1 MKNLPIG
8 IQSLS
13 EIYRR
18 NGIYV
23 DKTKYVFQLL
33 MQRKYVFLSRP
44 RRFGKSLLVSTI
56 KEIFQGNQLLF
67 KDLWIHNKW
76 DWSEKHPVIHI
87 SCDLLDYQNE
97 VLSVAISQE
106 LHLIAKNFNVTLTQK
121 SFKTQFRELITLL
134 YQQFGQVVILIDEY
148 DKPIIDYLDDKVI
161 KQAKANQKTCKA
173 FYSVLKGLDT
183 MLRFVLI
190 TGVSKFSKV
199 SLFSDLNNL
208 KDITL
213 EKNYASLVGYT
224 QEELLH
230 YFSEY
235 LQIAENELNTS
246 REFLIEAMGMWY
258 NGYSW
263 DGVTRIYN
271 PFGILNFL
279 SDKWF
284 KNYWFETG
292 SPSFLVHQ
300 MKKYNQFDVE
310 NTIVDSS
317 FLEKYELD
325 NIELVALLF
334 QTGYL
339 TIKSRNVMTGNMV
352 LDYPNKEVRESMY
365 KFILHSL
372 VPNVNRPNY
381 GLTME
386 AVQNAFETNN
396 LVQVRAIINSLLA
409 DLPAETFKVK
419 SEGLYHGLIH
429 LIFKYLGCYIDSE
442 VHSSMGRADAV
453 VQTNT
458 HIFIFEFKFNETAA
472 IAFQQILDKQYANK
486 YRASGK
492 IIVGIGVNFNQE
504 KRCIDD
510 WENDIL

>member
-13 EIYRR
+13 EIFRKK
-18 NGIYV
+18 GIYV
-23 DKTKYVFQLL
+23 DKTKNIYQLVT
-33 MQRKYVFLSRP
+33 QRKYVFLSRP
-44 RRFGKSLLVSTI
+44 RRFGKSLLVSTM
-56 KEIFQGNQLLF
+56 KELFSGNQLLF
-67 KDLWIHNKW
+67 KDLWIEDKW
-76 DWSEKHPVIHI
+76 DWSQKNPVIHI
-87 SCDLLDYQNE
+87 SFDILDYQNE
-97 VLSVAISQE
+97 TLSVAIAQE
-106 LHLIAKNFNVTLTQK
+106 LKLIADSFNLTLTQK
-121 SFKTQFRELITLL
+121 TFKTQFRELIMLL
-134 YQQFGQVVILIDEY
+134 YQQQGHVVILIDEY
-148 DKPIIDYLDDKVI
+148 DKPIVDYLDESTL
-161 KQAKANQKTCKA
+161 KQAKANQKTAKS
-173 FYSVLKGLDT
+173 FYSVLKSLDT
-183 MLRFVLI
+183 MLHFVFI

-213 EKNYASLVGYT
+213 EPSYAALVGYT
-224 QEELLH
+224 QAELEQ
-230 YFSEY
+230 YFGGY
-235 LQIAENELNTS
+235 LQSLESELNIS
-246 REFLIEAMGMWY
+246 REKLIDVMGMWY

-292 SPSFLVHQ
+292 SPYFLVQQ
-300 MKKYNQFDVE
+300 MRKHAQFNVE
-310 NTIVDSS
+310 NTRVDSS
-317 FLEKYELD
+317 FLDKYELD

-339 TIKSRNVMTGNMV
+339 TIKSRNVMTGDMV

-365 KFILHSL
+365 KFVINHIA
-372 VPNVNRPNY
+372 PNSRRTNT
-381 GLTME
+381 GLTM
-386 AVQNAFETNN
+386 ADLQNAFETKN
-396 LVQVRAIINSLLA
+396 LIRVRAIIDSLLA

-442 VHSSMGRADAV
+442 VHSSMARADAV
-453 VQTNT
+453 VQTDT
-458 HIFIFEFKFNETAA
+458 HVYIFEFKFDETAK
-472 IAFQQILDKQYANK
+472 IAFKQIEDTKYADK

-492 IIVGIGVNFNQE
+492 IIVGIGVNFNQK
-504 KRCIDD
+504 KRHIEDWID
-510 WENDIL
+510 EIL

>member
-13 EIYRR
+13 EIHRR

-33 MQRKYVFLSRP
+33 TQRKYVFLSRP

-56 KEIFQGNQLLF
+56 KEIFQGNLMLF
-67 KDLWIHNKW
+67 KDLWIENLW
-76 DWSEKHPVIHI
+76 DWSQKHPVIHI
-87 SCDLLDYQNE
+87 SCDMLDYQNE
-97 VLSVAISQE
+97 ALSVAISQE
-106 LHLIAKNFNVTLTQK
+106 LQLIATDFKVALTQK
-121 SFKTQFRELITLL
+121 TFKTQFRELITLL
-134 YQQFGQVVILIDEY
+134 YQQYGQVVILIDEY
-148 DKPIIDYLDDKVI
+148 DKPIIDYLDDKTI
-161 KQAKANQKTCKA
+161 KQAKANQKICKT

-183 MLRFVLI
+183 MLRFVFI

-199 SLFSDLNNL
+199 SLFSDLEDL

-213 EKNYASLVGYT
+213 DKDYVTLVGYT
-224 QEELLH
+224 EAELEH
-230 YFSEY
+230 YFGNY
-235 LQIAENELNTS
+235 LQVVENNLNIHY
-246 REFLIEAMGMWY
+246 EKLINILRIWY
-258 NGYSW
+258 EGYSW
-263 DGVTRIYN
+263 DGVTHIYN

-300 MKKYNQFDVE
+300 MKKYNKFDVE

-325 NIELVALLF
+325 NIELIALLF

-339 TIKSRNVMTGNMV
+339 TIKSRNIMTGNMV

-365 KFILHSL
+365 KFIIHSL
-372 VPNVNRPNY
+372 VPNVHRTNY

-386 AVQNAFETNN
+386 SVQNAFETND
-396 LVQVRAIINSLLA
+396 LVRVRAIINSLLA

-472 IAFQQILDKQYANK
+472 IAFQQILDKKYADK

-492 IIVGIGVNFNQE
+492 RMLGIGVNFNQE
-504 KRCIDD
+504 KRHIDD
-510 WENDIL
+510 WEDAIL